1 MNLTKQGKQ
10 GKVLSI
16 IIFIFWLSLIFF
28 FSNQSG
34 EVSGKSSSLVI
45 QFVNSIL
52 QLFNSNIDISNYSV
66 TSFIIRKMAHMFL
79 YFSLYLITYYLMYQL
94 KISKRKSLALLFC
107 LFYATT
113 DEIHQLFVNARSGQ
127 IVDVGIDMMGAL
139 IAYFGVMIRSRL
151 KSAKWQIAA
160 KKNFFWIF
168 VKKLGSIRKID
179 PFFRG

>member
-151 KSAKWQIAA
+151 KSAK
-160 KKNFFWIF
+160 
-168 VKKLGSIRKID
+168 
-179 PFFRG
+179 